1 MAALRGPLH
10 SKIMPLFR
18 LLKSFAH
25 RRQAVAVLVVLV
37 FPVIKRLWDRYRAKK
52 LAPSRQIQ
60 LLRTGLLAD
69 LRINCTDGPL
79 GCHAYQLSL
88 HSSKIALQTTNQIS
102 WPCSRSEANYIISMC
117 YNQRVDAAPTLLEC
131 FDAKMR
137 VFNVSVRWEIEK
149 LAFATLTEIVAEFG
163 RQKPNEDFVKLLK
176 SVHNLT
182 SEGYDFVRPCL
193 DSLVGVVASSLP
205 QLLSTC
211 DEAILNLQP
220 QLFTLVLNSPEFGL
234 ENKGETLA
242 RRCCSPQ
249 LNSTASYS
257 FCRHSDLL
265 PLVLRYYEIHEVQVD
280 MLVPDGKGKNG
291 KRKSWKQLL
300 KECVTGMREPRWKL
314 RDMPPEMSPPHLG
327 GPSRM
332 LTSPTPPRPTS
343 RSSNTPA
350 QPWRAVGEKGRN
362 VEMFRETSDVGLN
375 EMGVSN
381 GGVEGKGSIEDFD
394 PFAS

>member
-1 MAALRGPLH
+1 
-10 SKIMPLFR
+10 MPLFR

-25 RRQAVAVLVVLV
+25 RRQAVAVLIVLV

-79 GCHAYQLSL
+79 SCHAYQLSL

-149 LAFATLTEIVAEFG
+149 LAFATLTEIIAEFG

-193 DSLVGVVASSLP
+193 DGLVGVVASSLP

-234 ENKGETLA
+234 ENK
-242 RRCCSPQ
+242 
-249 LNSTASYS
+249 
-257 FCRHSDLL
+257 DLL
-265 PLVLRYYEIHEVQVD
+265 PLVLRYYEIYEVQVD

-327 GPSRM
+327 GGSRM